1 MTTAKCD
8 KSMAVSQYF
17 PLPLT
22 DFEHYAF
29 NDDSPEHPMVIIMRT
44 LLEGPVDAGVLEN
57 AIRSVIK
64 DNPLLHSTIDGSRWS
79 PRWKLAKHLE
89 PSFTVVDTGTADPS
103 EQCAAR
109 RIDLTQQTGVQCEL
123 RRGANRSVLVTWF
136 HHACVDGIGAI
147 RFLGDVFAEY
157 GQHTSAPDQERPSLR
172 TIDHSLLA
180 RRGTR
185 RMPGNGRDRRAPL
198 VHTLMETFRLFGRRA
213 YRLLRQPPSLQPAAN
228 TASPNII
235 QTRIL
240 DRQVTRRLKR
250 LAAEQGVTTNDL
262 CMLVFLD
269 QLERWAP
276 GNAHRRPADLFRVL
290 MPVSMRN
297 PEHDQI
303 SASNVL
309 SYVFHSYRRQ
319 EIRDTN
325 QLLANI
331 HRKSH
336 QMLTRNEGA
345 AMLWGF
351 AIARRIPGL
360 FRFSRRVQPDFATT
374 VLTNVGEVRRLFENR
389 FPLKKGRAVAGN
401 VLIQS
406 VDGVAPVRENTNIAM
421 AFGTYGGELIMH
433 VSRNTRLFSEADV
446 DVLLDALVDRIT
458 GLTEIPATL
467 VKDLAMPGPSAVG
480 PSATELSSAS
490 DSSSRVP
497 V

>member
-1 MTTAKCD
+1 MTQATCD
-8 KSMAVSQYF
+8 NSTPVDQCF
-17 PLPLT
+17 PLRLT

-29 NDDSPEHPMVIIMRT
+29 NDDSPQHPMVIVMRT
-44 LLEGPVDAGVLEN
+44 LLEGPVDICVMEN
-57 AIRSVIK
+57 AIRKVVT
-64 DNPLLHSTIDGSRWS
+64 DNPLLRSTVDDSGWS
-79 PRWKLAKHLE
+79 PRWRPVECHQPVIDVIE
-89 PSFTVVDTGTADPS
+89 TGDRDPS
-103 EQCAAR
+103 QRCAPR
-109 RIDLTQQTGVQCEL
+109 RIDLTSQTGVQFEL
-123 RRGANRSVLVTWF
+123 RRGSARSVLVAWF

-147 RFLGDVFAEY
+147 RFLGDILAEY
-157 GQHTSAPDQERPSLR
+157 GIQTAAVGQEPPTVRTLDHALLR
-172 TIDHSLLA
+172 

-185 RMPGNGRDRRAPL
+185 RMPGAGRDRRAPL

-213 YRLLRQPPSLQPAAN
+213 YRLVRRPPSLQPAAN
-228 TASPNII
+228 STSPNII

-240 DRQVTRRLKR
+240 DRHVTRRLKR

-269 QLERWAP
+269 QLECWGP
-276 GNAHRRPADLFRVL
+276 GNAHRSSTDLFRVL

-297 PEHDQI
+297 PEHDRI
-303 SASNVL
+303 SAANVL
-309 SYVFHSYRRQ
+309 SYVFHSYRRKQ
-319 EIRDTN
+319 IRNTN
-325 QLLANI
+325 ELLASI

-351 AIARRIPGL
+351 AIARHIPGL
-360 FRFSRRVQPDFATT
+360 FRFSRRLQPDFATT
-374 VLTNVGEVRRLFENR
+374 VLSNVGEVRRLFENR

-458 GLTEIPATL
+458 HLTEAPHSLIRDLTRPAASTE
-467 VKDLAMPGPSAVG
+467 PSSTDSF
-480 PSATELSSAS
+480 PTS

>member
-1 MTTAKCD
+1 MTAAKCD
-8 KSMAVSQYF
+8 KSTAVSQCF

-29 NDDSPEHPMVIIMRT
+29 NDDSPEHPMVIVMRT
-44 LLEGPVDAGVLEN
+44 QLEGPVEVGALQS
-57 AIRSVIK
+57 AIRAALQE
-64 DNPLLHSTIDGSRWS
+64 NPLLHSTIDGSRWTL
-79 PRWKLAKHLE
+79 RWKQADHLE
-89 PSFTVVDTGTADPS
+89 PSISIVDCGTDSPS
-103 EQCAAR
+103 LQCAPR
-109 RIDLTQQTGVQCEL
+109 RMDLTQQTGVQFEL
-123 RRGANRSVLVTWF
+123 RHSVERSVLVAWF

-147 RFLGDVFAEY
+147 RFLGDVFAAY
-157 GQHTSAPDQERPSLR
+157 GRQTAAADQEQPTQR
-172 TIDHSLLA
+172 TIDHSLLL

-185 RMPGNGRDRRAPL
+185 RMPGDGRDRRAPL
-198 VHTLMETFRLFGRRA
+198 VHTLMETFRLFNRRA

-228 TASPNII
+228 AASPNII
-235 QTRIL
+235 QTRLL

-250 LAAEQGVTTNDL
+250 LASERGVTTNDL

-269 QLERWAP
+269 ELERWGP
-276 GNAHRRPADLFRVL
+276 GNANCRRSDLFRVL

-309 SYVFHSYRRQ
+309 SYVFHSYRRH

-336 QMLTRNEGA
+336 QMVTRNEGA

-360 FRFSRRVQPDFATT
+360 FRLSRRVQPDFATT

-401 VLIQS
+401 VVIQS

-446 DVLLDALVDRIT
+446 DELLDALVNRIT
-458 GLTEIPATL
+458 GLTEVPATL
-467 VKDLAMPGPSAVG
+467 VKDLTISGSSAAG
-480 PSATELSSAS
+480 ASATELSSAS